1 MLKYAEMEGISVTM
15 AVMITIMPMVTDVTN
30 GAPLKQDT
38 NALEDQVQHKMY
50 ALKFVE
56 TEGTCYWLLMNVM
69 MAIVSVE
76 MVARLPAQSR
86 QDLPALKEILTQPVY
101 VHRVVDQFTQE
112 ISCAMMETVHQV
124 SVVISAAKEKSVSLA
139 LVVVPLQ

>member
-76 MVARLPAQSR
+76 MVVALLAKSKQTSNAVREAQTGR
-86 QDLPALKEILTQPVY
+86 
-101 VHRVVDQFTQE
+101 
-112 ISCAMMETVHQV
+112 M
-124 SVVISAAKEKSVSLA
+124 SA
-139 LVVVPLQ
+139 